1 MPYIGTS
8 STNTTDGLLAKDK
21 DIINRTLNTMT
32 GDNSDTTLTL
42 SMTPASVNNVDVYLD
57 GVRQRPTTDYTV
69 SGTTLTFTT
78 APPTGVVVI
87 AITGS
92 AEPIGVTTESFSG
105 SDFETITDAKIA
117 SGIASSKLT
126 GTLPALNGSNLTSL
140 PAANVSGDLPA
151 ISGANLT
158 NLPAANLTGTVADAR
173 ISTLTASKLTGNLP
187 AISGA
192 SLTNLPITPAYTKSA
207 SDPVVTTNPSG
218 GVGTVWV
225 NQSSG
230 EVYVCTDAT
239 SNENVWTNIGGGTGN
254 IEPRSHEMG
263 TNSGYASGGY
273 TGSSQN
279 TIDKFSFTSDGDAS
293 DIGNLTSTNRETA
306 GQSSTTHGYVSGGH
320 TNNTTIQKFSFSSDG
335 DASNVSTLTTG
346 RSGASGQSTTTYG
359 YTTGG
364 GWPAHDVI
372 DKFQFSNDGNA
383 TDVGDITQSRQ
394 ELAGFVSTTH
404 GYAAGGYTSS
414 APNYRSDV
422 IDKFSFSSDG
432 NSSDVANLSKGK
444 SGPAGQNSYNHG
456 YATGGYANPPG
467 AQTTDIDKFNFA
479 SNANATDVADITVAR
494 GTGSGQSSTSH
505 GYMAGGQSPKSV
517 SYTHLTLPT
526 ILLV

>member
-92 AEPIGVTTESFSG
+92 AEPIGVTTDSFSG

-158 NLPAANLTGTVADAR
+158 NLPAANVTGTLAAVNGSNLTNLPAGNLTGTVADAR
-173 ISTLTASKLTGNLP
+173 ISTLTSSKLTGALP

-192 SLTNLPITPAYTKSA
+192 NLTGVSLTDAYTKSA
-207 SDPVVTTNPSG
+207 NDPVLTTNPSG

-239 SNENVWTNIGGGTGN
+239 SNENVWTNVGAGTGDVKL
-254 IEPRSHEMG
+254 
-263 TNSGYASGGY
+263 
-273 TGSSQN
+273 QW
-279 TIDKFSFTSDGDAS
+279 
-293 DIGNLTSTNRETA
+293 
-306 GQSSTTHGYVSGGH
+306 
-320 TNNTTIQKFSFSSDG
+320 
-335 DASNVSTLTTG
+335 
-346 RSGASGQSTTTYG
+346 YG
-359 YTTGG
+359 C
-364 GWPAHDVI
+364 
-372 DKFQFSNDGNA
+372 
-383 TDVGDITQSRQ
+383 
-394 ELAGFVSTTH
+394 LL
-404 GYAAGGYTSS
+404 YTSPS
-414 APNYRSDV
+414 PRDAT
-422 IDKFSFSSDG
+422 
-432 NSSDVANLSKGK
+432 LSGR
-444 SGPAGQNSYNHG
+444 
-456 YATGGYANPPG
+456 PG
-467 AQTTDIDKFNFA
+467 W
-479 SNANATDVADITVAR
+479 
-494 GTGSGQSSTSH
+494 G
-505 GYMAGGQSPKSV
+505 
-517 SYTHLTLPT
+517 
-526 ILLV
+526 